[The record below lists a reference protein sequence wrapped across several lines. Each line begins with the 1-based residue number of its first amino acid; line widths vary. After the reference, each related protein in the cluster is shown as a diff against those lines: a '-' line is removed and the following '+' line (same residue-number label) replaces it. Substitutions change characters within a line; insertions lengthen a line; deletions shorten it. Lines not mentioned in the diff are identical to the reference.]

1 MDLKTE
7 FDALILQSVSN
18 QYIQPN
24 SFFYNRIYEEKLRK
38 ELSSRNLLEKFEER
52 ELKEV
57 SPGKVKMCSV
67 ASSSRLCFLYFA
79 NKTNTEFECSLG
91 TGTRGIAQLDAFD
104 GLNYYECKCHE
115 IFDKHDNYLRA
126 AYKANLEKY
135 LGLNKINIE
144 GNIIN
149 LSLKELEINDNSS
162 IYSWHFDVK
171 QFLCHL
177 FGIAKKGG
185 GNLQYIFFTPSHELI
200 NKNSWCTDFYN
211 KLDEEI
217 NNLWNSP
224 KIQIMLKNCNIE
236 LPKPLKIQVSEIEDF
251 ILVR

>member
-1 MDLKTE
+1 MNLKTK
-7 FDALILQSVSN
+7 FDALILQSISN
-18 QYIQPN
+18 QYIHPN
-24 SFFYNRIYEEKLRK
+24 SFYYNCIYEEKLRK
-38 ELSSRNLLEKFEER
+38 ELSTRNLLEKFEEH

-79 NKTNTEFECSLG
+79 NKENTEFEWSLG

-104 GLNYYECKCHE
+104 GLKYYECKCHE

-126 AYKANLEKY
+126 SYKMNLEKY
-135 LGLNKINIE
+135 LGLKNINID
-144 GNIIN
+144 GNFIK
-149 LSLKELEINDNSS
+149 LTLKELEINDDRS
-162 IYSWHFDVK
+162 IYSLHFDIK

-185 GNLQYIFFTPSHELI
+185 GNLQYIFFTPSNELI

-211 KLDEEI
+211 TLDEEI
-217 NNLWNSP
+217 KNLWNSP
-224 KIQIMLKNCNIE
+224 KIQDMLKTYNIE
-236 LPKPLKIQVSEIEDF
+236 LSKPLKIQVSEIEDF
-251 ILVR
+251 ILN